1 MKPSDWM
8 PRDTE
13 KTVALM
19 RGLMCGESGNQVWC
33 GRLWVVGCRSV
44 IVIERVEEMVEETF

>member
-1 MKPSDWM
+1 MEPSDWM

-19 RGLMCGESGNQVWC
+19 RGLMCGERESSLV
-33 GRLWVVGCRSV
+33 RKTVGGG
-44 IVIERVEEMVEETF
+44 M